1 MMLRMP
7 QDAGVL
13 ELRTVERYK
22 EGDGN
27 MEVEVGAGLRI
38 GVKHCSRGVRKVVGQ
53 TCIQKLE

>member
-13 ELRTVERYK
+13 ELRTAARYK

-27 MEVEVGAGLRI
+27 MEVELGAGLRI
-38 GVKHCSRGVRKVVGQ
+38 GVEHCSKGAREAAGQ
-53 TCIQKLE
+53 TCI